1 MIVKLFS
8 AMSAE
13 KVDRRMKF
21 PYTFTAR
28 LVQFPY
34 KYYYNQK
41 NAWVFRYGL
50 YAAILTLPVFYKIEK
65 LSKCNNFIMLA
76 ETVLSLVS
84 IVISIFFLYFRF
96 Q

>member
-65 LSKCNNFIMLA
+65 LSFNEENVKKWNEIHRREFSGEMIHH
-76 ETVLSLVS
+76 
-84 IVISIFFLYFRF
+84 
-96 Q
+96 

>member
-1 MIVKLFS
+1 
-8 AMSAE
+8 MSAE

-65 LSKCNNFIMLA
+65 LSFNEENVKKWNEIHRREFSGEMIHH
-76 ETVLSLVS
+76 
-84 IVISIFFLYFRF
+84 
-96 Q
+96 